1 VRPAARLGDFG
12 ALQRP
17 TVVWP
22 EDKIMPKKGRG
33 GSKKK
38 NKGTKKNWERGGA
51 GGTAAV
57 PGGARIQHRP
67 PPKLSKGQPTE
78 NDFLD
83 SSGVERSV
91 IDQVTGQPVPVRWL
105 RQNRQTLAVYLR
117 EMLDSALA
125 QRLGG
130 YNLCQT
136 INVAVESGDYKKLR
150 VMKNAGVKLGF
161 AMTALN
167 DHGCNLVNFAMVTQN
182 KPLLTFMHECG
193 ADLSLACQGPPART
207 QYITPFMVAS
217 VEGWHSLGTLI
228 RELIASRPHP
238 HQCLTLARGEAIE
251 DRPAAA
257 TTTSA
262 ADLAAAAAGE
272 GVPLGE
278 MSAEDT
284 TIALGWEPTT
294 EDKPSSLRFA
304 ASPEDAPAIPVVTVN
319 MDTGE
324 RTHEDGSS
332 LSGPAFLPAS
342 GAPIAEIKEEELPE
356 GVSKDAIVPKPTEDP
371 DPLVNELV
379 KCQAAERLMAEM
391 PSFEQVLEDER
402 AAAKNKSRVDTD

>member
-1 VRPAARLGDFG
+1 
-12 ALQRP
+12 
-17 TVVWP
+17 
-22 EDKIMPKKGRG
+22 
-33 GSKKK
+33 
-38 NKGTKKNWERGGA
+38 
-51 GGTAAV
+51 
-57 PGGARIQHRP
+57 
-67 PPKLSKGQPTE
+67 
-78 NDFLD
+78 
-83 SSGVERSV
+83 
-91 IDQVTGQPVPVRWL
+91 
-105 RQNRQTLAVYLR
+105 
-117 EMLDSALA
+117 
-125 QRLGG
+125 
-130 YNLCQT
+130 
-136 INVAVESGDYKKLR
+136 
-150 VMKNAGVKLGF
+150 
-161 AMTALN
+161 
-167 DHGCNLVNFAMVTQN
+167 
-182 KPLLTFMHECG
+182 
-193 ADLSLACQGPPART
+193 
-207 QYITPFMVAS
+207 
-217 VEGWHSLGTLI
+217 
-228 RELIASRPHP
+228 
-238 HQCLTLARGEAIE
+238 
-251 DRPAAA
+251 
-257 TTTSA
+257 
-262 ADLAAAAAGE
+262 
-272 GVPLGE
+272 